1 MSGYT
6 SAGQPLTGARQARRA
21 SKDGRVVVNVGL
33 KNRHHFARLWPV
45 PQSGN
50 AQAGFLLAMLP
61 LRLIALGMLW
71 ATSSPRHLAVP
82 LVVAAAIMAY
92 LLLGPSGHGQV
103 VHWVAVLSGG
113 R

>member
-6 SAGQPLTGARQARRA
+6 AAGQPLTNARQARRA
-21 SKDGRVVVNVGL
+21 SKDGAVVVNVGL

-45 PQSGN
+45 PEGGN
-50 AQAGFLLAMLP
+50 APAGFLLAMLP

-71 ATSSPRHLAVP
+71 ATSSPRRLAMP
-82 LVVAAAIMAY
+82 LVVAAGITVC
-92 LLLGPSGHGQV
+92 LLLGRYGQV
-103 VHWVAVLSGG
+103 AHWVAVLSGG